1 MVNARL
7 SRDFRLPGE
16 VWHGGAAMDG
26 GGCADGRS
34 AVLPLRLRR
43 SEMSAG
49 LPWQGAGRFGMMNRG
64 DVEWRGA
71 VSWPFH
77 RLPDGELARGVRGA
91 LRGAG
96 GLA

>member
-16 VWHGGAAMDG
+16 VWNGRAAMMAAGARMG
-26 GGCADGRS
+26 GPRS
-34 AVLPLRLRR
+34 CRLCR

-49 LPWQGAGRFGMMNRG
+49 LPWQDAGRFGMMNRG